1 MNRYYKKNIYLT
13 ASSLLFGA
21 FILLSPE
28 LFAQSQSR
36 LSDDMIPPDVTLT
49 DKVSVPQ
56 AQVSTSTAPG
66 MTGASGSSGAHNPEV
81 PAFTGGNQQPSQSAF
96 SGIGGPKN
104 PFNNPMSGQ
113 IDQLIKQGGNKVD
126 VQKLMELQKQ
136 MQNMPMQQTQPGQ
149 AKNPTAYSMQQS
161 GQLQPGQMQ
170 PGQMQNSAIGQ
181 GAQSKDPVAVIE
193 TSKGTIVIR
202 LFRNFAPKTVQAF
215 SSMAQEGFYN
225 GLNFHR
231 YEPGFV
237 IQGGCPQGNGRGLYI
252 DRNTGKPRMLALEV
266 TPALRHN
273 APGVVAMARSPG
285 DLNSA
290 SCQFYITLGPKSQ
303 LDQQY
308 TIFGGVV
315 RGMEVVNNIRVGDK
329 IINVQVQEQD

>member
-1 MNRYYKKNIYLT
+1 VN
-13 ASSLLFGA
+13 FGHQA
-21 FILLSPE
+21 L
-28 LFAQSQSR
+28 AQGR

-49 DKVSVPQ
+49 DQVTSHSANAGSQ
-56 AQVSTSTAPG
+56 ASAGSQNAPG
-66 MTGASGSSGAHNPEV
+66 MAGGGANNAEI
-81 PAFTGGNQQPSQSAF
+81 PAFTGSKGGNNSPFAQGSQ
-96 SGIGGPKN
+96 
-104 PFNNPMSGQ
+104 FNNQFSAQME
-113 IDQLIKQGGNKVD
+113 QLMRQGGKNVD
-126 VQKLMELQKQ
+126 VQKLKELQEQMMKQ
-136 MQNMPMQQTQPGQ
+136 GMQPPTPEGQ
-149 AKNPTAYSMQQS
+149 AKNPTQFTMNQNQQS
-161 GQLQPGQMQ
+161 PQPPPTGHGSN
-170 PGQMQNSAIGQ
+170 PNSNAAPIGQ
-181 GAQSKDPVAVIE
+181 GSQSRDPVAVIE

-202 LFRNFAPKTVQAF
+202 LFRQLAPRTTQAF
-215 SSMAQEGFYN
+215 MQMCGEGFYN

-237 IQGGCPQGNGRGLYI
+237 IQGGCPKGNGTGNYI
-252 DRNTGKPRMLALEV
+252 DRTTGRPRFLPLEV

-273 APGVVAMARSPG
+273 SPGVVAMARSPG

-329 IINVQVQEQD
+329 IINIQVQEQN

>member
-1 MNRYYKKNIYLT
+1 MTESLNRYHKKLISLT

-21 FILLSPE
+21 LIVLSPE

-56 AQVSTSTAPG
+56 AQVSSTTAPG
-66 MTGASGSSGAHNPEV
+66 MAGAAGGAAHNPEV
-81 PAFTGGNQQPSQSAF
+81 PAFTGSNPQSSQSAF

-113 IDQLIKQGGNKVD
+113 IEQLIKQGGNKVD

-161 GQLQPGQMQ
+161 GQMQ

-181 GAQSKDPVAVIE
+181 GSQSKDPVAVLE